1 MLPFMTTWMNLENML
16 SEISHTEKDKHYMVS
31 LICRIIKLQQTNEYN
46 KKEAHS
52 QIEQISHY

>member
-1 MLPFMTTWMNLENML
+1 MPFATWMDLESIML